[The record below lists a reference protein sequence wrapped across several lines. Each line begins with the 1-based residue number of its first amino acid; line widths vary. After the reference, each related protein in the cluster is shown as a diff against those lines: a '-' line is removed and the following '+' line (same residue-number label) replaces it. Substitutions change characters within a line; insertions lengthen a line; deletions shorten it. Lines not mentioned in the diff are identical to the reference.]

1 MHTPPFLLQA
11 LVYLGAAV
19 ITVPLFKRLGLGS
32 VLGYLVAGLVIGP
45 FGFKLIPDVESVLQI
60 SELGVVLLLFLV
72 GLELNPARL
81 WEMRRSIFGLGGL
94 QVLLTIAIVSVLTRL
109 TQLPWSVCV
118 VMGMAVSM
126 SSTAIAIQILNER
139 SLLKTAAGQSAFSVA
154 LFQDLAVVPLML
166 ILGLLSPDNANE
178 PLFNW
183 SKMAKAAGIIAA
195 MVIAGRFILKPLLR
209 LVAKTG
215 MREIFIACAL
225 LLIVG
230 SALLT
235 ASVGLSMALGSF
247 LAGVLLADSEYRME
261 LEVDIDPFKGL
272 LLGLFFIAVG
282 MSIDVGL
289 ILKQPLLII
298 SLAIAAV
305 AIKFFVL
312 RALGLAF
319 KLCRADGWVF
329 AIIISQIGEFA
340 FVLTSVAQSEKVLS
354 PAQSGLV
361 NAVVAFSMLT
371 TPLLMVLYSKFI
383 APKLSTSGANKEPE
397 IFQETQPVIIA
408 GVGRFGQMVAR
419 VLQAK
424 GTPITLVDVDPN
436 QLELME
442 RFGWKT
448 HYGDARRPDV
458 LESAGI
464 HHARLI
470 ILAMDDVAA
479 VKETAEYIKE
489 HFPNVKIIAR
499 ARSRVQAFELIA
511 MNVTAIRETFESSL
525 TAAQHALT
533 AMGFSL
539 HDAQQSVESFREHDE
554 KMLIEMAGK
563 HDDQSKLIA
572 AAERSRQELRRLL
585 SNETTAQSS
594 ALPQTEGSLTGESSS
609 VPNGPLNA
617 AAQPN

>member
-1 MHTPPFLLQA
+1 MHIPPFLLQA

-19 ITVPLFKRLGLGS
+19 IAVPLFKRLGLGS

-45 FGFKLIPDVESVLQI
+45 FGLKLIPDVESVLQI
-60 SELGVVLLLFLV
+60 SELGIVLLLFLV
-72 GLELNPARL
+72 GLELNPSRL
-81 WEMRRSIFGLGGL
+81 WEMRRTIFGLGGL
-94 QVLLTIAIVSVLTRL
+94 QVLLTIAVVSSLTRL
-109 TQLPWSVCV
+109 TNLPWSVCIV
-118 VMGMAVSM
+118 IGMAVSM
-126 SSTAIAIQILNER
+126 SSTAISIQILNER

-166 ILGLLSPDNANE
+166 ILTLLGPDNANE

-183 SKMAKAAGIIAA
+183 TKMATAVGLILGLIL
-195 MVIAGRFILKPLLR
+195 VGRFVLKPLLR
-209 LVAKTG
+209 VIAKTG

-225 LLIVG
+225 FLIVG

-282 MSIDVGL
+282 MSINVGL

-298 SLAIAAV
+298 SLALAAV
-305 AIKFFVL
+305 AIKFAIL
-312 RALGLAF
+312 RSLARLF
-319 KLCRADGWVF
+319 KLCRADGWIF
-329 AIIISQIGEFA
+329 AIVISQIGEFA

-354 PAQSGLV
+354 PDQGGLV

-371 TPLLMVLYSKFI
+371 TPLMMVLYSKFI
-383 APKLSTSGANKEPE
+383 APKLSTNNGNREPE
-397 IFQETQPVIIA
+397 VFQETQPVIIA
-408 GVGRFGQMVAR
+408 GVGRFGQIVAR

-424 GTPITLVDVDPN
+424 AVPITLVDVDPN
-436 QLELME
+436 QLELLE

-458 LESAGI
+458 LEAAGI
-464 HHARLI
+464 HQAQLI
-470 ILAMDDVAA
+470 VLAMDDINA

-489 HFPNVKIIAR
+489 HFPKVKIIAR

-511 MNVTAIRETFESSL
+511 LQVTVVRETFESSL
-525 TAAQHALT
+525 KAAHEALV
-533 AMGFSL
+533 AMGITDSEAQFSV
-539 HDAQQSVESFREHDE
+539 QSFREHDE
-554 KMLIEMAGK
+554 KMLTEMASK
-563 HDDQSKLIA
+563 RDDQTKLIA

-585 SNETTAQSS
+585 ADET
-594 ALPQTEGSLTGESSS
+594 
-609 VPNGPLNA
+609 PNKTT
-617 AAQPN
+617 

>member
-1 MHTPPFLLQA
+1 MHIPPFLLQA

-19 ITVPLFKRLGLGS
+19 IAVPLFKRLGLGS

-45 FGFKLIPDVESVLQI
+45 FGLKLIPDVESVLQI

-72 GLELNPARL
+72 GLELNPSRL
-81 WEMRRSIFGLGGL
+81 WEMRRTIFGLGGL
-94 QVLLTIAIVSVLTRL
+94 QVLVTVTVVSLLSRL
-109 TQLPWSVCV
+109 TNLPWSVCLV
-118 VMGMAVSM
+118 IGMAVSM
-126 SSTAIAIQILNER
+126 SSTAISIQILNER

-166 ILGLLSPDNANE
+166 ILTLLSPDNANE

-183 SKMAKAAGIIAA
+183 TKMGKAVALILALIL
-195 MVIAGRFILKPLLR
+195 VGRFLLKPLLR
-209 LVAKTG
+209 IIAKTG

-225 LLIVG
+225 FLIVG

-261 LEVDIDPFKGL
+261 LEVDIEPFKGL

-282 MSIDVGL
+282 MSINVGL
-289 ILKQPLLII
+289 ILKQPLLVIG
-298 SLAIAAV
+298 LAVAAV
-305 AIKFFVL
+305 AIKFAIL
-312 RALGLAF
+312 RGLGLLF

-329 AIIISQIGEFA
+329 AIVISQIGEFA
-340 FVLTSVAQSEKVLS
+340 FVLTSVAQSEKVISLD
-354 PAQSGLV
+354 QSGLI

-371 TPLLMVLYSKFI
+371 TPLMMVLYAKYL
-383 APKLSTSGANKEPE
+383 APKLSTSNRAPEPLS
-397 IFQETQPVIIA
+397 FQENQPVIIA
-408 GVGRFGQMVAR
+408 GVGRFGQIVGR

-424 GTPITLVDVDPN
+424 SVPITLIDVDPN
-436 QLELME
+436 QLELLE

-458 LESAGI
+458 LEAAGI
-464 HHARLI
+464 EHAQLI
-470 ILAMDDVAA
+470 VLAMDDVSA

-489 HFPNVKIIAR
+489 HYPKIKVIAR

-511 MNVTAIRETFESSL
+511 IGVTVVRETFESSL
-525 TAAQHALT
+525 KAAHEALM
-533 AMGFSL
+533 AMGISNL
-539 HDAQQSVESFREHDE
+539 DAQANVQSFREHDE
-554 KMLIEMAGK
+554 RLLIEMASK
-563 HDDQSKLIA
+563 RDDQTKLIA

-585 SNETTAQSS
+585 SDETNAV
-594 ALPQTEGSLTGESSS
+594 QT
-609 VPNGPLNA
+609 NA
-617 AAQPN
+617 VQANKST

>member
-1 MHTPPFLLQA
+1 MHIPPFLLQA

-19 ITVPLFKRLGLGS
+19 IAVPLFKRLGLGS

-45 FGFKLIPDVESVLQI
+45 FGLKLIPDIESVLQI

-81 WEMRRSIFGLGGL
+81 WAMRRAIFGLGGL
-94 QVLLTIAIVSVLTRL
+94 QVLLTIAVVSLLTRL
-109 TQLPWSVCV
+109 TNLPWSVCIV
-118 VMGMAVSM
+118 IGMAVSM
-126 SSTAIAIQILNER
+126 SSTAISIQILNER

-166 ILGLLSPDNANE
+166 ILTLLGPDNANE

-183 SKMAKAAGIIAA
+183 TKMGKAVGLILGLII
-195 MVIAGRFILKPLLR
+195 VGRFVLKPLLR
-209 LVAKTG
+209 VIAKTG

-225 LLIVG
+225 FLIVG

-282 MSIDVGL
+282 MSINVGL
-289 ILKQPLLII
+289 ILKQPLLVI

-305 AIKFFVL
+305 AIKFFIL
-312 RALGLAF
+312 RGLGLLF
-319 KLCRADGWVF
+319 KLCRADGWIF
-329 AIIISQIGEFA
+329 AIVISQIGEFA

-354 PAQSGLV
+354 ADQSGLV

-371 TPLLMVLYSKFI
+371 TPLLMVLYSKFL
-383 APKLSTSGANKEPE
+383 APKLSTNTTNRAPE
-397 IFQETQPVIIA
+397 NFLETQPVIIA
-408 GVGRFGQMVAR
+408 GVGRFGQIVAR

-424 GTPITLVDVDPN
+424 AVPITLIDVDPN

-458 LESAGI
+458 LEAAGI
-464 HHARLI
+464 HQAQVI
-470 ILAMDDVAA
+470 VLAMDDVEA
-479 VKETAEYIKE
+479 VRETAAYIKE
-489 HFPNVKIIAR
+489 HFPAVNIIAR
-499 ARSRVQAFELIA
+499 ARSRVNAFELIA
-511 MNVTAIRETFESSL
+511 LQVTVVRETFESSL
-525 TAAQHALT
+525 KAAHQALM
-533 AMGFSL
+533 AMGISSDEAL
-539 HDAQQSVESFREHDE
+539 SNVQSFREHDE
-554 KMLIEMAGK
+554 KLLIEMASK
-563 HDDQSKLIA
+563 RDDQTKLIA

-585 SNETTAQSS
+585 SNET
-594 ALPQTEGSLTGESSS
+594 
-609 VPNGPLNA
+609 PNKPI
-617 AAQPN
+617 